1 MKTED
6 LYTQGPI
13 TIVAFGDSV
22 THGCLQAGVKNYESV
37 YWNRLRKKLL
47 QIRDEIPI
55 NVINAGIDGS
65 SATTSLARMQGQVL
79 QHHPDLLIVCFGL
92 NDIHDPLDEYLHS
105 LDEIF
110 QKANAAGCE
119 TIFMSPNMMNTYVAD
134 DVDTVYREVAGITAE
149 YQNSGR
155 MDRYIE
161 GALNQADRDHIYI
174 CDCYTEWKAMSQTQD
189 TTMLL
194 ANRINHPLPELHEI
208 FADKLFATI
217 MKNQL

>member
-1 MKTED
+1 MSVNVVHQLEGVQIDHHKTAGLSAAEHFQ
-6 LYTQGPI
+6 LAVHGALVQKTGQ
-13 TIVAFGDSV
+13 IV
-22 THGCLQAGVKNYESV
+22 HGCFLIEAVEHFLSLQ
-37 YWNRLRKKLL
+37 
-47 QIRDEIPI
+47 
-55 NVINAGIDGS
+55 NV
-65 SATTSLARMQGQVL
+65 
-79 QHHPDLLIVCFGL
+79 
-92 NDIHDPLDEYLHS
+92 HDPLDEYLHS

-134 DVDTVYREVAGITAE
+134 DVDPVYREVAGITAE